1 MDNKKIIDA
10 YCKIRTID
18 QTIPDDVLDFM
29 KEAAIEKLNRVNST
43 PSFDTSSELNL
54 IIDDYKRRLENI
66 SELIKSQTHN
76 GSVYDIQK
84 RERLITKQ
92 SEYRTFIADLSK
104 LAPAKN
110 NTQSKIDEYTEML
123 NNMKENQ
130 SKEIDHLNDEQI
142 RSYEESIRLTAG
154 FIRTLKELL

>member
-1 MDNKKIIDA
+1 ME
-10 YCKIRTID
+10 
-18 QTIPDDVLDFM
+18 LS
-29 KEAAIEKLNRVNST
+29 KEQ
-43 PSFDTSSELNL
+43 

-84 RERLITKQ
+84 RERLVTKQ
-92 SEYRTFIADLSK
+92 SEYRTFISDLSK

-130 SKEIDHLNDEQI
+130 SKEIDHLTDEQI
-142 RSYEESIRLTAG
+142 HSYEECIRLTAG
-154 FIRTLKELL
+154 FIKTLKELL